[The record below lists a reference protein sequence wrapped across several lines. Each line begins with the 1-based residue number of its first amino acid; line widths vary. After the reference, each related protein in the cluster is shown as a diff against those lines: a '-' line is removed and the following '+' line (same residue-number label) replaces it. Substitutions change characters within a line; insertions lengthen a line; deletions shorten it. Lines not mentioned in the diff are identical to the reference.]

1 MDDGQIVEL
10 YLNRDES
17 AIARTAEKYGRR
29 LRTLALGVVED
40 AQTAEECE
48 NDAYWEAWRT
58 IPPHEPRSY
67 LYAFLARIVR
77 HTALNCCR
85 DRSRLKRA
93 AFVTQLSA
101 EMEECIPAPDDLECR
116 LDTMVLGQA
125 INGFL
130 STLSREKRDMFL
142 RRYWYLDSVSAI
154 AARFGC
160 SQGRVKTTL
169 CRVRAKLRDYL
180 EQEGYTL

>member
-1 MDDGQIVEL
+1 M
-10 YLNRDES
+10 
-17 AIARTAEKYGRR
+17 
-29 LRTLALGVVED
+29 
-40 AQTAEECE
+40 
-48 NDAYWEAWRT
+48 
-58 IPPHEPRSY
+58 
-67 LYAFLARIVR
+67 
-77 HTALNCCR
+77 
-85 DRSRLKRA
+85 
-93 AFVTQLSA
+93 
-101 EMEECIPAPDDLECR
+101 ECR
-116 LDTMVLGQA
+116 LDELTLREA

-169 CRVRAKLRDYL
+169 CRVRARLRDYL